1 MVHTI
6 ALAGISFGQHMV
18 GIILRPYETYRRIV
32 REGTVWELAYIAVL
46 LGLYFA
52 TATLIKNPSF
62 RPFLLTRQF
71 VVLASATG
79 CAYCTVV
86 GLMAAIGRL
95 LKSQGKLRGL
105 ALGWAYSLVPTLVWF
120 WVTSFLY
127 VLIPPPRTTSFLG
140 IAFSVVYLLFSA
152 TVLFWKII
160 LSYLTVRFALRF
172 DFKKIAL
179 TGAIILPIMVIYSVG
194 MYRLGIFRIP
204 FI

>member
-18 GIILRPYETYRRIV
+18 GIILRPYETYRRIIS
-32 REGTVWELAYIAVL
+32 RGTIWELVYIAGL

-71 VVLASATG
+71 VVLSSATG
-79 CAYCTVV
+79 CTYCTVV
-86 GLMAAIGRL
+86 GLMAVIGRV
-95 LKSQGKLRGL
+95 LKSPGKLRGL

-120 WVTSFLY
+120 WVTSLLY
-127 VLIPPPRTTSFLG
+127 IFIPPPRTTSFLG
-140 IAFSVVYLLFSA
+140 IAFSVIYLLFSA
-152 TVLFWKII
+152 TILFWKVI

-172 DFKKIAL
+172 DLKKIAL
-179 TGAIILPIMVIYSVG
+179 TGAVVLPIMGVYSIG

-204 FI
+204 FL

>member
-6 ALAGISFGQHMV
+6 ALAGISFGQNMV
-18 GIILRPYETYRRIV
+18 GIILRPYETYRRIT
-32 REGTVWELAYIAVL
+32 REGTGWELVYIAGL

-79 CAYCTVV
+79 CTYCTVV

-105 ALGWAYSLVPTLVWF
+105 ALGWAYSLFPTLVWF
-120 WVTSFLY
+120 WITSLLY

-140 IAFSVVYLLFSA
+140 IAFSIVYLLFSA
-152 TVLFWKII
+152 TILFWKII

-172 DFKKIAL
+172 DLKKIAL
-179 TGAIILPIMVIYSVG
+179 TGAVVLPIMIVYSIG

-204 FI
+204 FL